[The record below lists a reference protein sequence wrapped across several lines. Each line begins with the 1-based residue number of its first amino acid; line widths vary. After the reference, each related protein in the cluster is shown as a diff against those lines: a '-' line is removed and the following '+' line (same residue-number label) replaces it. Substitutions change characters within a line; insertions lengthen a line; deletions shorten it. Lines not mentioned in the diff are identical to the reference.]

1 MIFKQLDWHRI
12 QRKRF
17 RAQGF
22 YNMMSHSRAD
32 LTKLG
37 KSYLTS
43 FFDNHKGTGC
53 SFRDS
58 VQLSSKAVDSLDEKV
73 VDILSNFQSATGKAW
88 DKTMV
93 ISQENVSPGD
103 RLQLSPLTNA

>member
-1 MIFKQLDWHRI
+1 
-12 QRKRF
+12 
-17 RAQGF
+17 
-22 YNMMSHSRAD
+22 MMSHSRAD

-43 FFDNHKGTGC
+43 FLVNHKGTGC

-73 VDILSNFQSATGKAW
+73 VDILYNFQSATGE
-88 DKTMV
+88 
-93 ISQENVSPGD
+93 SLG
-103 RLQLSPLTNA
+103 